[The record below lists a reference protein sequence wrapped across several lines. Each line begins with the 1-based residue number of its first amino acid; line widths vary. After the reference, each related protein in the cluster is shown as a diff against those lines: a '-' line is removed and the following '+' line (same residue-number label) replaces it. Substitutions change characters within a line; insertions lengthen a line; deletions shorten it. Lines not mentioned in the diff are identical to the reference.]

1 MIEYVTNLKDFW
13 SKDLESYSFLN
24 LVNVA
29 QREYF
34 HSNYARET
42 NNILQGFD
50 DELPECRHQF
60 FKSLGIDK
68 GSISWICMQPC
79 QVIPV
84 HTDNFY
90 KLRTQHSVDIT
101 ECVRYLVFLQDWV
114 FGHFVQFDEQVI
126 TNWTKGDVWRF
137 DHDSPHWAVNASQ
150 TSFVTCQVN
159 TLLNNIS
166 NSTHKDTG

>member
-24 LVNVA
+24 LVNVS

-50 DELPECRHQF
+50 DELPECQQEF

-68 GSISWICMQPC
+68 GSISWICMEPC

-90 KLRTQHSVDIT
+90 KLRNQFKNQHNVDIAN
-101 ECVRYLVFLQDWV
+101 CVRYLVFLQDWV
-114 FGHFVQFDEQVI
+114 FGHFVQFNSQVI

-137 DHDSPHWAVNASQ
+137 DHKSPHWAVNASQ
-150 TSFVTCQVN
+150 VNFITCQVN
-159 TLLNNIS
+159 TLLNNDEE
-166 NSTHKDTG
+166 KD